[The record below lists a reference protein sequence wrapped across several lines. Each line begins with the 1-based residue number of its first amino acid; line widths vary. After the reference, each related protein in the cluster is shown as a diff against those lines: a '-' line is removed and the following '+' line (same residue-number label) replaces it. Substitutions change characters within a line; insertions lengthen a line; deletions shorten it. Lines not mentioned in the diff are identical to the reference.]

1 MPSQIIILPDGRLNL
16 WDTGEREW
24 IFSEPLDE
32 AAFLDNRRENA
43 KIMARSVGADEDK
56 AADHEEAKN
65 ANLIALLKKNGPEI
79 VYRREAVKLSDVLSE
94 TLARRA
100 WRPWETDASDAI
112 IGELVGAED
121 AGHGG

>member
-1 MPSQIIILPDGRLNL
+1 
-16 WDTGEREW
+16 
-24 IFSEPLDE
+24 
-32 AAFLDNRRENA
+32 
-43 KIMARSVGADEDK
+43 MARSVGADEEK
-56 AADHEEAKN
+56 AADHEEAKI

-100 WRPWETDASDAI
+100 WRAWETDTSDAI